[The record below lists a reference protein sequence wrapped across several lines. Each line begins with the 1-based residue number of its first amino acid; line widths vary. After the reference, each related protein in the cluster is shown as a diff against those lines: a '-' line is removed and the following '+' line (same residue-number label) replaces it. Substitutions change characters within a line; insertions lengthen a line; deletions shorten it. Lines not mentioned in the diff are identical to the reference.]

1 MSGNQNDMHEAFA
14 LTFALIALII
24 GIQWF
29 YSYNKEFCNQVVMT
43 LNWLLL
49 YPFAFFSNSEAH
61 QLFQQFAWHQ
71 PMLYDWDNM
80 LALTAVTG
88 SYYRWLFTP
97 ILLYMAWIAFTS
109 LDIKSMYERF
119 FSMRT
124 LLQNNIQAFPCI
136 APVARRDILSLPL
149 NSGYWAAARS
159 PLQYATDHQLIIDQA
174 GNIIPKKWLLEAVT
188 DMANDKSPLLQ
199 KGGNKGI
206 VLNKTKTIELFVKQL
221 GPQFVSVN
229 DLPPHLMGLA
239 AAFME
244 FGCGD
249 KKEGQKM
256 LDNMSLSYLDDAM
269 GKPIHLSIGNAKKII
284 KKYENDPRVIMA
296 TRYHNAYI
304 STWMISLLIFA
315 RSKGV
320 LANSQFI
327 WLRPV
332 DRTMF
337 YTLNQVGGRRP
348 WAESIGPW
356 NHFIYEEG
364 AKQPIIQPNMTSA
377 VDDYAREIAALGFLD
392 EAFIPKSR
400 H

>member
-1 MSGNQNDMHEAFA
+1 MSGNQNDMHETFA
-14 LTFALIALII
+14 ITFALIALVI
-24 GIQWF
+24 GIQLF
-29 YSYNKEFCNQVVMT
+29 YSYNKEFCNHIVMS
-43 LNWLLL
+43 LNWVLL
-49 YPFAFFSNSEAH
+49 YPFSLISGSDAY
-61 QLFQQFAWHQ
+61 QLFRQFSWDQ
-71 PMLYDWDNM
+71 PVIYDWDNM

-97 ILLYMAWIAFTS
+97 VLLYMAWISFTS
-109 LDIKSMYERF
+109 LDIKSIYERF

-124 LLQNNIQAFPCI
+124 LLQNNIEAFPCI

-149 NSGYWAAARS
+149 NSGYWAACRS
-159 PLQYATDHQLIIDQA
+159 PLQYASDHQLIIDKA

-199 KGGNKGI
+199 KGGNQGI
-206 VLNKTKTIELFVKQL
+206 CLDKNKTAALFIKQL
-221 GPQFVSVN
+221 GPRFESV
-229 DLPPHLMGLA
+229 DKLPSHLMGLA

-249 KKEGQKM
+249 KAVGQKM
-256 LDNMSLSYLDDAM
+256 LDGMSLSYRDDAD
-269 GKPIHLSIGNAKKII
+269 GKPIKLSIGNAKKII
-284 KKYENDPRVIMA
+284 KQYENDSRVIAA

-304 STWMISLLIFA
+304 STWMVSLLLLA

-320 LANSQFI
+320 LANSQYI

-356 NHFIYEEG
+356 HHFIYEEM
-364 AKQPIIQPNMTSA
+364 AKQPIIQPSMLSA
-377 VDDYAREIAALGFLD
+377 IDDFAREIAELGYLD
-392 EAFIPKSR
+392 ETLIPKSR